1 LPSFEAHVK
10 VAVKDGIDEEIMKE
24 ANELVD
30 TFHKRELEFSPSE
43 AESLEAGL
51 APTIV
56 KAVLTTEDTEPV
68 KAVCHHYTLDFFQRR
83 GYQYILDEARDV
95 GLEGAYD
102 FLETDDEFHFR
113 SMKDEGAY
121 TPEPFLRDA
130 REIIDKWK
138 QVHES
143 DEETIDNSAR
153 KFARMIKDKKG

>member
-56 KAVLTTEDTEPV
+56 KAVLTTE
-68 KAVCHHYTLDFFQRR
+68 
-83 GYQYILDEARDV
+83 GY
-95 GLEGAYD
+95 
-102 FLETDDEFHFR
+102 
-113 SMKDEGAY
+113 
-121 TPEPFLRDA
+121 
-130 REIIDKWK
+130 
-138 QVHES
+138 
-143 DEETIDNSAR
+143 
-153 KFARMIKDKKG
+153 